1 LEPSIVRFPGR
12 GTVRPRRVALFVT
25 CLVDVF
31 FPEVGAAAV
40 RLLRRFG
47 IEPEFPEA
55 QTCCGQPAFNAGFHR
70 DARAVARTFLDVFEP
85 FEAVVAPSGS
95 CASMVHEHFPG
106 LFSGDGALRERVA
119 GLANRTYELSQ
130 FLTEVLCVESTGA
143 RFPHS
148 VTYHDSC
155 HSLRSMGV
163 KDGPRRLLRAVEGL
177 DLREL
182 VDSEVCCG
190 FGGTF
195 SVKFPEISAAMAE
208 DKIARIEAT
217 GAEFVAATDSSCLM
231 HVGGALARRGSR
243 VRTIHLAEI
252 LACGVESR

>member
-1 LEPSIVRFPGR
+1 MNGRSPSLEAA
-12 GTVRPRRVALFVT
+12 RPRRVALFVT

-31 FPEVGAAAV
+31 FPGVGAAAV

-47 IEPEFPEA
+47 VEPEFPEA
-55 QTCCGQPAFNAGFHR
+55 QTCCGQPAFNAGFHA
-70 DARAVARTFLDVFEP
+70 DAREVARSFLDVFEP
-85 FEAVVAPSGS
+85 FDAVVAPSGS
-95 CASMVHEHFPG
+95 CASMVHEHFPS
-106 LFSGDGALRERVA
+106 LFSGDAVLSERFTRLA
-119 GLANRTYELSQ
+119 GRTYELSQ
-130 FLTEVLCVESTGA
+130 FLTEILNVESTGA

-155 HSLRSMGV
+155 HALRSMHV

-177 DLREL
+177 ELREL

-217 GAEFVAATDSSCLM
+217 GADYVAATDSSCLM

-252 LACGVESR
+252 LAHGVEGR